1 MQKHKHSFLY
11 FFSWLLIGIF
21 FGLIILLV
29 REDISL
35 TVNQNVSSHDNVANV
50 QKSPRSKH
58 SGYADAVMRAAP
70 AVVSIQTINWVNPDS
85 DKEVTEDVIQRFLS
99 KKSPHRPRKKAET
112 GSGSG
117 VIIKKSGYILTN
129 YHVISHRD
137 EIRVRLND
145 GRVAVAEL
153 IGTDPDTDLAV
164 LKIDLKNLPA
174 LSIADVTKL
183 RVGDIVLAIGD
194 PFAIGQT
201 VTQGI
206 VSATGR
212 TRVSQN
218 TYEDFIQTDAA
229 INPGNSGG
237 ALINVNGEIVGINS
251 NIYSSTGNYQ
261 GISFSIP
268 IDLAQ
273 QVAEQIIENGTVVRG
288 WLGVE
293 GQELTPQ
300 ILRSVELDSMHGILI
315 TSVDK
320 NGPGYYAGLISGD
333 IITSINRQKIISTND
348 IINLIAAGRPGDKFL
363 IDGIRRRQS
372 FVTTAIL
379 GQRPL
384 MSRQRIINDK
394 DK

>member
-1 MQKHKHSFLY
+1 MRKQNHPFVY
-11 FFSWLLIGIF
+11 FFAWLVIGAFI
-21 FGLIILLV
+21 GLIILIL
-29 REDISL
+29 RDDISL
-35 TVNQNVSSHDNVANV
+35 QINQKYQPHIDAATNPITSL
-50 QKSPRSKH
+50 R
-58 SGYADAVMRAAP
+58 SGYAEAVMKAAP
-70 AVVSIQTINWVNPDS
+70 AVVSIQTINWVAS
-85 DKEVTEDVIQRFLS
+85 DTENLASEQIIERYLG
-99 KKSPHRPRKKAET
+99 KKSPHRPKRKAET

-129 YHVISHRD
+129 FHVIAQRD

-145 GRVAVAEL
+145 GRSATAEL
-153 IGTDPDTDLAV
+153 IGTDPDTDIAV
-164 LKIDLKNLPA
+164 LKIELQNLPA
-174 LSIADVTKL
+174 LSIADVSKL

-218 TYEDFIQTDAA
+218 TYENFIQTDAA

-273 QVAEQIIENGTVVRG
+273 KVAEQIIQHGIVVRG

-300 ILRSVELDSMHGILI
+300 VLRSVDLNSMHGILI
-315 TSVDK
+315 TEVDK
-320 NGPGYYAGLISGD
+320 YGPGYNAGLKSGD
-333 IITSINRQKIISTND
+333 IITAINRQKITSTND
-348 IINLIAAGRPGDKFL
+348 IVNLIAAGKPGDKFL
-363 IDGIRRRQS
+363 IEGIRQRQS
-372 FVTTAIL
+372 FLATATL

-384 MSRQRIINDK
+384 MSRQRIINGNEK
-394 DK
+394 

>member
-1 MQKHKHSFLY
+1 MQKQNHPFVY
-11 FFSWLLIGIF
+11 FFAWLLIGVF
-21 FGLIILLV
+21 FGLIILIL
-29 REDISL
+29 RGDISL
-35 TVNQNVSSHDNVANV
+35 HINQTENAHSDLATPSQNA
-50 QKSPRSKH
+50 Q
-58 SGYADAVMRAAP
+58 SGYAEAVMRAAP
-70 AVVSIQTINWVNPDS
+70 GVVSIQTINWVAPDVDNQAS
-85 DKEVTEDVIQRFLS
+85 EEIIQRFLGEN
-99 KKSPHRPRKKAET
+99 SPHRPRRKAET

-117 VIIKKSGYILTN
+117 VIIKKNGYILTN
-129 YHVISHRD
+129 YHVIAHKD

-145 GRVAVAEL
+145 GRVALAKL
-153 IGTDPDTDLAV
+153 IGSDPDTDLAV
-164 LKIDLKNLPA
+164 LKIDLQELPA
-174 LSIADVTKL
+174 LSMANVKQL

-218 TYEDFIQTDAA
+218 TYENFIQTDAA

-273 QVAEQIIENGTVVRG
+273 QVAEQIIENGIVVRG

-300 ILRSVELDSMHGILI
+300 ILRSVELNSMHGILI
-315 TSVDK
+315 TDVDK
-320 NGPGYYAGLISGD
+320 DGPGDHAGLKNGD
-333 IITSINRQKIISTND
+333 IITSINRQEITSTND
-348 IINLIAAGRPGDKFL
+348 ILNLIAEGTPGDEFL
-363 IDGIRRRQS
+363 IEGIRQRQS
-372 FVTTAIL
+372 FITKAIL

-384 MSRQRIINDK
+384 MSR
-394 DK
+394 

>member
-1 MQKHKHSFLY
+1 MRKQNHPFVY
-11 FFSWLLIGIF
+11 FFAWLVIGAFI
-21 FGLIILLV
+21 GLIILIL
-29 REDISL
+29 RDDISL
-35 TVNQNVSSHDNVANV
+35 QINQKYQPHIDAATNPITSL
-50 QKSPRSKH
+50 R
-58 SGYADAVMRAAP
+58 SGYAEAVMKAAP
-70 AVVSIQTINWVNPDS
+70 AVVSIQTINWVAS
-85 DKEVTEDVIQRFLS
+85 DTENLASEQIIERYLG
-99 KKSPHRPRKKAET
+99 KKSPHRPKRKAET

-129 YHVISHRD
+129 FHVIAQRD

-145 GRVAVAEL
+145 GRSATAEL
-153 IGTDPDTDLAV
+153 IGTDPDTDIAV
-164 LKIDLKNLPA
+164 LKIELQNLPA
-174 LSIADVTKL
+174 LSIADVSKL

-218 TYEDFIQTDAA
+218 TYENFIQTDAA

-237 ALINVNGEIVGINS
+237 ALINVDGEIVGINS

-273 QVAEQIIENGTVVRG
+273 KVAEQIIQHGIVVRG

-300 ILRSVELDSMHGILI
+300 VLRSVDLNSMHGILI
-315 TSVDK
+315 TEVDK
-320 NGPGYYAGLISGD
+320 YGPGYNAGLKSGD
-333 IITSINRQKIISTND
+333 IITAINRQEITSTND
-348 IINLIAAGRPGDKFL
+348 IVNLIAAGKPGDKFL
-363 IDGIRRRQS
+363 IEGIRQRQS
-372 FVTTAIL
+372 FLATATL

-384 MSRQRIINDK
+384 MSRQRIINGNEK
-394 DK
+394 